1 MRVRLGE
8 ELLIILYY
16 IMETVTLQ
24 FKIRSVGYAG
34 EILSFFTILWYAKM
48 DFQIG
53 RKNYV

>member
-8 ELLIILYY
+8 ELLIIFYY

-34 EILSFFTILWYAKM
+34 EILSFFAILWYAKM